1 MLSYRHSYHAGNHA
15 DVLKHTVLSLCLDY
29 LKEKSKPFIYLDTHA
44 GAGRYLLQSTH
55 AEKTEEY
62 LTGIDRIWHA
72 PNTPELLNSYL
83 GMLRRYNKNQRLKY
97 YLGSPLFAKNL
108 LRSDDRLLLTELH
121 SIDFRLLRHEFLKDK
136 RAAVLREDG
145 YHQLK
150 SKLPPRE
157 KRGMILIDPSYELK
171 SDYQTAVEAI
181 ATGYKRFTTGIY
193 ALWYPVVSRSQTQR
207 MINNLISTEIK
218 RILQIELAIKPDN
231 TQRGMTASGM
241 IIVNPPWQLKTQMES
256 LLPWLHMTLVP
267 DNTGNYCVKQLV
279 SE

>member
-15 DVLKHTVLSLCLDY
+15 DVLKHTVLSLCLNH

-44 GAGRYLLQSTH
+44 GAGRYLLQSKE
-55 AEKTEEY
+55 AEKTQEH

-72 PNTPELLNSYL
+72 TDTPELLSSYL
-83 GMLRRYNKNQRLKY
+83 GILRRYNDKQLKY

-157 KRGMILIDPSYELK
+157 KRGMVLIDPSYELK
-171 SDYQTAVEAI
+171 SDYQTVVEAV
-181 ATGYKRFTTGIY
+181 AAGYKRFKTGIY
-193 ALWYPVVSRSQTQR
+193 TLWYPVVSRSQTQR
-207 MINNLISTEIK
+207 MINNLISTGIK
-218 RILQIELAIKPDN
+218 RVLQIELAIRPDN
-231 TQRGMTASGM
+231 MQRGMTASGM

-267 DNTGNYCVKQLV
+267 GNTGNYCVKQLI